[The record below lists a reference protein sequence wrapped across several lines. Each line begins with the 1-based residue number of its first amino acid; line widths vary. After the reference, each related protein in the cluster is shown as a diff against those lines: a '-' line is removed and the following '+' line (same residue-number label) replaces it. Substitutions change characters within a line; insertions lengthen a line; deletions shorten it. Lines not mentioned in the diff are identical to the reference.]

1 MNVKR
6 QDDRRPG
13 SRGGRRSQAERSE
26 ATRAALVE
34 AARPLFA
41 EGGYAGV
48 GTEEIVRAAG
58 VTRGALYH
66 HFDGKRELFEAVY
79 ERVEAELAERIA
91 DGALNAGAE
100 SPIAAMRAGAEMFLR
115 ACTEP
120 EVQRIAL
127 LDGPSVLGWDR
138 WREIGAEHGLGLI
151 EATLQAAID
160 AGAIA
165 PQPVRPLAHV
175 LMGALDEAAML
186 VARAEDPEAARAEVG
201 RTMDT
206 LLGSLSLDRAL
217 DGPAV

>member
-1 MNVKR
+1 MNVKNEKGE
-6 QDDRRPG
+6 DELGKDA
-13 SRGGRRSQAERSE
+13 GRRTQAERSG
-26 ATRAALVE
+26 ATRAALIA

-41 EGGYAGV
+41 ERGYAEV

-79 ERVEAELAERIA
+79 VQIEVELTEQIA
-91 DGALNAGAE
+91 SGALRAGAAE
-100 SPIAAMRAGAEMFLR
+100 PLEAMRAGAEMFLD
-115 ACTEP
+115 ACTVP

-127 LDGPSVLGWDR
+127 LDGPAVLGWDR

-160 AGAIA
+160 SGAVA
-165 PQPVRPLAHV
+165 EQPVRPLAHV

-186 VARAEDPEAARAEVG
+186 VARAEDPAAARAEVG
-201 RTMDT
+201 GTLDT
-206 LLGSLSLDRAL
+206 LLSGLARRD
-217 DGPAV
+217 

>member
-6 QDDRRPG
+6 T
-13 SRGGRRSQAERSE
+13 QAERSE
-26 ATRAALVE
+26 ATREALVA

-41 EGGYAGV
+41 ERGYAGV

-66 HFDGKRELFEAVY
+66 HFEGKRELFAAVY
-79 ERVEAELAERIA
+79 EQIESELAERIA
-91 DGALNAGAE
+91 SGALAAGAA
-100 SPIAAMRAGAEMFLR
+100 SPLEAMRAGAEMFLA

-120 EVQRIAL
+120 EAQRIVL

-138 WREIGAEHGLGLI
+138 WREIAAEHGLGLI
-151 EATLQAAID
+151 EASLRAAVD

-165 PQPVRPLAHV
+165 EQPVRPLAHV

-186 VARAEDPEAARAEVG
+186 VARADDPERMRIEVG
-201 RTMDT
+201 RTLD
-206 LLGSLSLDRAL
+206 SLL
-217 DGPAV
+217 DGLSVAARTRSGK

>member
-1 MNVKR
+1 MNVK
-6 QDDRRPG
+6 G
-13 SRGGRRSQAERSE
+13 SEDGASPQGPRRSQAERSE
-26 ATRAALVE
+26 ATRTALVE

-41 EGGYAGV
+41 QRGYAGI

-79 ERVEAELAERIA
+79 VQIEVELAERIA
-91 DGALNAGAE
+91 DGALSSGAAAPLE
-100 SPIAAMRAGAEMFLR
+100 AMRAGAEMFLR
-115 ACTEP
+115 ACTDP
-120 EVQRIAL
+120 EVQQIVL

-151 EATLQAAID
+151 EGTLQAAVD

-165 PQPVRPLAHV
+165 EQPVRPLAHV

-201 RTMDT
+201 RTLDT
-206 LLGSLSLDRAL
+206 LLAALSADR
-217 DGPAV
+217 PAV